1 MCIRDSPTDE
11 RLELLKKGEEDN
23 GLYSLFFQY
32 GRYLLTASSRE
43 GSLPAN
49 LQGIWSWE
57 LRAPWSSN
65 WTININTQMN
75 YWHAQSCN
83 LGECVE
89 PYFRFMEKICEEG
102 KITASANYGCRGFV
116 AHHNIDFWGNTNPV
130 GLLPGQTEGGDG
142 CVNWAFWPMGGA
154 WLTQELFRAYE
165 YSQDERYLKEVA
177 APIIRE
183 AALFLNDWLGEYQG
197 EYVTCP
203 STSPENQFRLP
214 DGQITSVTYA
224 SSMDMAIVREVFGNY
239 IKICEILGTQDSLLD
254 EIREKLPRLAPF
266 RTGSFGQ
273 LLEWH
278 EEYEEPE
285 PGHRH
290 ISHLYGLFPSE
301 LFAGNEKLTEA
312 CRISLKHR
320 LENGGGH
327 TGWSCAWITNVF
339 AILEDSENAYAYLR
353 TLLTRSTYPNLWDAH
368 PPFQIDGNF
377 GGTAAIANML
387 VQDRGGEVKLLPAL
401 PAQFKDGYVKGLCIK
416 GRKCVDISWKDGKEE
431 SHRIYSREETE

>member
-1 MCIRDSPTDE
+1 
-11 RLELLKKGEEDN
+11 
-23 GLYSLFFQY
+23 
-32 GRYLLTASSRE
+32 
-43 GSLPAN
+43 
-49 LQGIWSWE
+49 
-57 LRAPWSSN
+57 
-65 WTININTQMN
+65 
-75 YWHAQSCN
+75 
-83 LGECVE
+83 
-89 PYFRFMEKICEEG
+89 
-102 KITASANYGCRGFV
+102 
-116 AHHNIDFWGNTNPV
+116 
-130 GLLPGQTEGGDG
+130 
-142 CVNWAFWPMGGA
+142 
-154 WLTQELFRAYE
+154 
-165 YSQDERYLKEVA
+165 
-177 APIIRE
+177 
-183 AALFLNDWLGEYQG
+183 
-197 EYVTCP
+197 
-203 STSPENQFRLP
+203 
-214 DGQITSVTYA
+214 
-224 SSMDMAIVREVFGNY
+224 MDMAIVREVFGNY
-239 IKICEILGTQDSLLD
+239 MKICEILGTQDSLLD

-401 PAQFKDGYVKGLCIK
+401 PRQFKDGYVKGLCIK

-431 SHRIYSREETE
+431 AYRIYSREEAK